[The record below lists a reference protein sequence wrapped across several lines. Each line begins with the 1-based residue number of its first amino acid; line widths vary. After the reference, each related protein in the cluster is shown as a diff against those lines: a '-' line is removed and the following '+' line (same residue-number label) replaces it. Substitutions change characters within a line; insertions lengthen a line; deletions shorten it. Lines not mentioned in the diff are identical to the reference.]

1 MIPHGDTAIKKG
13 DTIVIAAQ
21 EFHDDRSLV
30 MQEIYIDKN
39 HMWSNQTLKQI
50 SLDKGSLVIM
60 IKRNDKSII
69 PDGNTIVLPEDLLIV
84 AKH

>member
-1 MIPHGDTAIKKG
+1 MKRSG
-13 DTIVIAAQ
+13 
-21 EFHDDRSLV
+21 FHCICDDRSLV

-39 HMWSNQTLKQI
+39 HLWSNQTLRQI
-50 SLDKGSLVIM
+50 SFDKGSLVIM

-69 PDGNTIVLPEDLLIV
+69 PDGNTIVLPEDLLII

>member
-1 MIPHGDTAIKKG
+1 
-13 DTIVIAAQ
+13 
-21 EFHDDRSLV
+21 

-39 HMWSNQTLKQI
+39 HMWSNQTLRQI
-50 SLDKGSLVIM
+50 SLEKGNLVIM
-60 IKRNDKSII
+60 IKRNGKSII

>member
-1 MIPHGDTAIKKG
+1 
-13 DTIVIAAQ
+13 
-21 EFHDDRSLV
+21 
-30 MQEIYIDKN
+30 
-39 HMWSNQTLKQI
+39 MWSNQTLKQI